1 MFITYLGVYCNMFN
15 ENQTTVKTEK
25 VTITK
30 KEYRALLAT
39 VYASE
44 DYLTFAHEEHWKTRL
59 EQKVKEYW
67 TIRKRE
73 DKIMIKGALK
83 SLEL

>member
-1 MFITYLGVYCNMFN
+1 MN
-15 ENQTTVKTEK
+15 TEK

-39 VYASE
+39 VYAAE
-44 DYLTFAHEEHWKTRL
+44 NYLCCRNSFRESVRL
-59 EQKVKEYW
+59 GTLNEKVKEYW
-67 TIRKRE
+67 TIRKAE

-83 SLEL
+83 SLEV